1 MYEYYFSDLK
11 RIFEYDTET
20 LSKTEVDTVLSVDRE
35 EQEATESDI
44 TSIEDEDF
52 TEEREKEKNI
62 EMSPTLP
69 QDWIQIFLSD
79 QKIAPNQLP
88 TNSWGPAPIWV
99 ASGQNPYRPWTNLGL
114 KSIYG
119 YNILNSMQEI
129 STN

>member
-52 TEEREKEKNI
+52 TEERQKEQNI
-62 EMSPTLP
+62 EMTPTIP
-69 QDWIQIFLSD
+69 QDWV
-79 QKIAPNQLP
+79 QK
-88 TNSWGPAPIWV
+88 
-99 ASGQNPYRPWTNLGL
+99 
-114 KSIYG
+114 
-119 YNILNSMQEI
+119 
-129 STN
+129 